1 MKNLHEGSR
10 GRTSLGKER
19 RRGVDVVQAHG
30 GVPIGSP
37 TPTSPSTSE
46 RVLSHGSDNAAAGDL
61 LAGSSPPYLNEYGRS
76 LPLVVVDLLGWD
88 SLNFSIHTSH
98 LERER
103 EDEEDVEQQRQALVF
118 TSREKRHLLISS
130 SR

>member
-76 LPLVVVDLLGWD
+76 LPLVVVDVLGWD
-88 SLNFSIHTSH
+88 SLNLSIHTSH

-103 EDEEDVEQQRQALVF
+103 ER
-118 TSREKRHLLISS
+118 TRRMWSS
-130 SR
+130 SGRLWCSHRERRGIS